1 MYKPVIKESYI
12 TVTKLLFLLNAVILY
27 VVHCMLNEIFLAK
40 FLVCVGLCL
49 LFVYMFYA
57 QFIFSLFLSKREKR
71 KRKDELC

>member
-1 MYKPVIKESYI
+1 
-12 TVTKLLFLLNAVILY
+12 
-27 VVHCMLNEIFLAK
+27 MLNEIFLAK